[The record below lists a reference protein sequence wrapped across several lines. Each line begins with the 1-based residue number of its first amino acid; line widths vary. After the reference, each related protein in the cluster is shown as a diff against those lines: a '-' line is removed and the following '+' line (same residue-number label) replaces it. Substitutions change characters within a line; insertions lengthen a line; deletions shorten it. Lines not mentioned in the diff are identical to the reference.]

1 VSAGDLGFKFMTT
14 RKFYL
19 DKADACLAT
28 LDRTRDPAER
38 AALNQ
43 IARSY
48 MRLADYVGVRQER
61 AAFSALPWGNRPGPV
76 AIGHPELRT
85 RN

>member
-1 VSAGDLGFKFMTT
+1 MTT

-19 DKADACLAT
+19 DKADACLAAV
-28 LDRTRDPAER
+28 DRTRDPAER

-48 MRLADYVGVRQER
+48 MRLVPLSHKPESVGRM
-61 AAFSALPWGNRPGPV
+61 
-76 AIGHPELRT
+76 
-85 RN
+85 